1 MNKAEKTL
9 LENRLLRL
17 KVWAS
22 NILKTKKA
30 NRTSFEKERLVEY
43 QNCIKTIKGWLEKY
57 SILNKLIV
65 KQI

>member
-43 QNCIKTIKGWLEKY
+43 QNCIKTIKGWLER
-57 SILNKLIV
+57 
-65 KQI
+65 